1 MSSIDTLRWLA
12 GSTDTGRATC
22 STLAITV
29 STWLAPVRR
38 TVSGSAAREQ
48 TWIMGDLFATIIAGA
63 VGWAKRHVRRSSKS
77 EGGSVPTTFV
87 TTKRRGALRKGAFA
101 ALRNLREH
109 RAEPLQKLLL

>member
-29 STWLAPVRR
+29 STWLALVRR

-48 TWIMGDLFATIIAGA
+48 TWIMADLFAKIIASA
-63 VGWAKRHVRRSSKS
+63 RRVG
-77 EGGSVPTTFV
+77 
-87 TTKRRGALRKGAFA
+87 KGASRRAHRFA
-101 ALRNLREH
+101 PRTPRLVWWARFALPTLRSDD
-109 RAEPLQKLLL
+109 A